1 MRILGLTR
9 ALENKL
15 LGARLVRDR
24 HALRIASRIVADVRR
39 RGDPALWAWT
49 KTLDGFAASPATLW
63 IPKREIREAVQK
75 ARPELLRAARQA
87 ARNIRRVA
95 ERQLPRSWSLHVEP
109 GVTVGQLV
117 RPIDSVGC
125 YIPGGNASLVS
136 TLLMTAVPAQVAG
149 VPRIVAVCPRP
160 SKELL
165 AVAGLL
171 GVGHIARIGGAQAVA
186 ALAYGTRSIP
196 QVEKICGP
204 GNRYVTAAKELVSAD
219 CAIDLPAGPT
229 EAMVLADDGN
239 PAWIAADLVAQ
250 AEHAADAGSFLVTT
264 SRALAEQVAV
274 EVALQLRTL
283 SPASPAHRAI
293 EISGAILVA
302 DSLAAACAFVNRFAP
317 EHLTLPSKQR
327 SLLRKIDSSGAI
339 FLGSLSAQSLGDFI
353 SGGNHVL
360 PTAGWARRRGGLSA
374 ADFVKCLAVQQI
386 SRRGFRRLADGAETL
401 AAAESLEAH
410 GHAVR
415 IRR

>member
-1 MRILGLTR
+1 
-9 ALENKL
+9 
-15 LGARLVRDR
+15 
-24 HALRIASRIVADVRR
+24 VADVRR
-39 RGDPALWAWT
+39 RGDTALYAWT
-49 KTLDGFAASPATLW
+49 RTLDGSRVGPATLW
-63 IPKREIREAVQK
+63 ISKGEIREAARN
-75 ARPELLRAARQA
+75 ARPEFVRAVRQA

-95 ERQLPRSWSLHVEP
+95 EQQLPRSWSLRVEP
-109 GVTVGQLV
+109 GVIVSQLV

-125 YIPGGNASLVS
+125 YVPGGTASLVS

-160 SKELL
+160 NRELL
-165 AVAGLL
+165 AVAGIL
-171 GVGHIARIGGAQAVA
+171 GVLQIARIGGAQAVA

-196 QVEKICGP
+196 RVEKICGP
-204 GNRYVTAAKELVSAD
+204 GNRYVTAAKQLVSAD

-229 EAMVLADDGN
+229 EAMVLADRGN

-250 AEHAADAGSFLVTT
+250 AEHAADAGSFLITT
-264 SRALAEQVAV
+264 SRTLAEQVAA

-283 SPASPAHRAI
+283 SPTNPAHRSI

-302 DSLAAACAFVNRFAP
+302 DSLTAACGFVNRFAP

-327 SLLRKIDSSGAI
+327 SLLRKIGSSGAI
-339 FLGSLSAQSLGDFI
+339 FLGSLSAQTLGDFI

-360 PTAGWARRRGGLSA
+360 PTAGWARRRGGLSS
-374 ADFVKCLAVQQI
+374 ADFVKCLAVQKI
-386 SRRGFRRLADGAETL
+386 SRRGFARLADGAETL